1 MTMNFMGALI
11 GTFHIDYKILIAQI
25 VNFSIVLF
33 VLYKFA
39 YGPLVKVMND
49 RTEKIEKGLKDAEEA
64 NRKLTQTE
72 EREKEVL
79 GKARKEAQV
88 IIELAEKTSLKNK
101 EELLAE
107 AKKKSDEIVENTQK
121 QLEEEKKK
129 MMSEIK
135 SEIADLVVAAT
146 GKVIDEK
153 MDGKKDKEIIEKA
166 IK

>member
-1 MTMNFMGALI
+1 MDALI

-49 RTEKIEKGLKDAEEA
+49 RTEKIEKGLRDAKEA
-64 NRKLTQTE
+64 NKKLTETE

-79 GKARKEAQV
+79 SKARKEAQA
-88 IIELAEKTSLKNK
+88 IIEVADKTALKNK
-101 EELLAE
+101 EDLLNE
-107 AKKKSDEIVENTQK
+107 AKKKSEEIVANTQK

-129 MMSEIK
+129 MMSEVK
-135 SEIADLVVAAT
+135 SEIANLVVAAT

-153 MDGKKDKEIIEKA
+153 MDSGKDREIIKKA
-166 IK
+166 IE

>member
-1 MTMNFMGALI
+1 MNFMGALI